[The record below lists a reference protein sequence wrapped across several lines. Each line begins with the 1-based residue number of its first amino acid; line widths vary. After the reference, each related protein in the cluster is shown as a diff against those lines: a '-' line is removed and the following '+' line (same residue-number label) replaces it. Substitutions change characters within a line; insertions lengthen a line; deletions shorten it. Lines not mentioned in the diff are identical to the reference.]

1 MLLFVHDKPVKFKAA
16 SEEIKKDE
24 YHFVLHHVN
33 TVSQMYLDGKLL
45 VVGASNETIYN
56 FLKEVEGKK
65 VKKLKSITFVVEDIN
80 EAIQAFKE
88 NFKIVRAAGGVVQKN
103 DQVLLIYRLGKW
115 DLPKGKFEKGET
127 PEQCAVREVE
137 EECAIKVAIDNPLT
151 TTYHTYVRAKKWVLK
166 KTYWYTMHCI
176 GDEDMKPQKE
186 EGIEELKWMTPNEVN
201 YAMKKSY
208 KSIAA
213 VMKAYYNL

>member
-1 MLLFVHDKPVKFKAA
+1 MLLFVHDKPVYFKAD
-16 SEEIKKDE
+16 SEEISKED
-24 YHFVLHHVN
+24 YHFVLHYVN
-33 TVSQMYLDGKLL
+33 KVSQMYLDGKLL
-45 VVGASNETIYN
+45 VIGASNETIYN

-65 VKKLKSITFVVEDIN
+65 VKKLKSITFVVEDVN

-103 DQVLLIYRLGKW
+103 DQVLLIHRLGKW
-115 DLPKGKFEKGET
+115 DLPKGKFEKSET
-127 PEQCAVREVE
+127 PEQCAIREVE
-137 EECAIKVAIDNPLT
+137 EECAISVTLDDPLT

-166 KTYWYTMHCI
+166 KTYWFTMHCTE
-176 GDEDMKPQKE
+176 DEGMKPQKE
-186 EGIEELKWMTPNEVN
+186 EGIEELKWMSPNEVN

-213 VMKAYYNL
+213 VMKAYYSL